1 MFTPLYIFSGLLF
14 LFCLAAG
21 LRYLWKEN
29 PYKKCLDQL
38 NYQNAL
44 KLAKHAKTAKDNRP
58 HGFVQQSEVLPFQT

>member
-38 NYQNAL
+38 NYLKAL
-44 KLAKHAKTAKDNRP
+44 NLAKHAKTDYSNKTQINN
-58 HGFVQQSEVLPFQT
+58 S